1 MEHHAQTLRRVA
13 EHLSLPTVKVL
24 IREPSVRDVY
34 RITIAHGDAQTPT
47 SVATLIRRTTAHA
60 PNQPG
65 TSSET
70 RLDIR
75 FHGALG
81 GKRLVYNISEERYH
95 AVVVGLQNA
104 AFDKLGDQPDLP
116 FYGAEI
122 WLIERGAGSFVK
134 SLLLA
139 PQTAT
144 GVYATIIALIRTQL
158 PEALRQLH

>member
-1 MEHHAQTLRRVA
+1 MEHHAQTLRRAA
-13 EHLSLPTVKVL
+13 ENLNLPTIKLL

-34 RITIAHGDAQTPT
+34 RISIARGATQTPT

-60 PNQPG
+60 PHQAG
-65 TSSET
+65 TRSET
-70 RLDIR
+70 RLDVG

-81 GKRLVYNISEERYH
+81 GKHLVYMIPEERYH
-95 AVVVGLQNA
+95 TFVAGLQNA

-134 SLLLA
+134 SVLLA

-144 GVYATIIALIRTQL
+144 GIYATVIALVQAQL
-158 PEALRQLH
+158 PEALRELH